1 MGSLDLHNT
10 FSCTDPAV
18 TQEVPMLHGKVHLLP
33 ICGCPVQTKIST
45 SSLSKGD
52 GTGCGSF
59 ETTEVSIFAYLENW
73 VIKVSSLLMMLDSLQ
88 AAASL
93 LLDLSI
99 RVMVAV

>member
-45 SSLSKGD
+45 SSLSKVMALVVAHLRQLR
-52 GTGCGSF
+52 SP
-59 ETTEVSIFAYLENW
+59 
-73 VIKVSSLLMMLDSLQ
+73 SSHT
-88 AAASL
+88 
-93 LLDLSI
+93 
-99 RVMVAV
+99 